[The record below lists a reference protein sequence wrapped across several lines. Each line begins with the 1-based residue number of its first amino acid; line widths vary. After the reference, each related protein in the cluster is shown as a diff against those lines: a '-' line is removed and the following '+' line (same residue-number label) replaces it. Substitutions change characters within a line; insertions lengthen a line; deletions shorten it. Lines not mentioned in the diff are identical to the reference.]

1 MFYTKN
7 AKFLLP
13 LYNHTNLL
21 IFITKL
27 YICFKN
33 RQNIQTKTASPDIIN
48 TINMKEHVT
57 YYDLFRGEVSTFINA
72 SISFYNIYLIH
83 NISLIKK

>member
-13 LYNHTNLL
+13 LYNHTNFL
-21 IFITKL
+21 IFITKP

-33 RQNIQTKTASPDIIN
+33 RQNIQNKTASPDIIN

-57 YYDLFRGEVSTFINA
+57 
-72 SISFYNIYLIH
+72 
-83 NISLIKK
+83 